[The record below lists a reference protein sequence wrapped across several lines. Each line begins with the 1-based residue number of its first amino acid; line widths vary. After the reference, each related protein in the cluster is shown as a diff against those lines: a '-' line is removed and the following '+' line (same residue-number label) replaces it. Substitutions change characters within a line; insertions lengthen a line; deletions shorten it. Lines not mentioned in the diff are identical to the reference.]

1 MLALIAGQGRL
12 PAVLAAAQAGA
23 QGDRPLV
30 CALEGFAPEGLAVDI
45 RFRLETLGT
54 LIGDLR
60 ARGVRRVCMAGAVRR
75 MTIDPGLID
84 AATRPLVPILQR
96 AQAGGDDAALRA
108 VIAVFEQAGLH
119 IVAAH
124 EVAPDLLPPP
134 GCATRAQPDEG
145 ARADAVRAQA
155 IVAAMGRADTGQSCA
170 VLKGQALAIE
180 GVFGTD
186 WMLSSLRARPD
197 SGGGILYKAP
207 KPAQDRRADLPA
219 IGPETVP
226 GAQAAG
232 LGGIVI
238 EAGGVIVLDRAQV
251 LEDCDRRGLFLW
263 VREPS
268 G

>member
-12 PAVLAAAQAGA
+12 PAVLAAAHAGA
-23 QGDRPLV
+23 RGEPPLV
-30 CALEGFAPEGLAVDI
+30 CALEGFSPEGLAVDI
-45 RFRLETLGT
+45 RFRLETLGS
-54 LIGDLR
+54 LIADLK

-75 MTIDPGLID
+75 TPIDPGLID
-84 AATRPLVPILQR
+84 APTRPLVPILQR

-108 VIAVFEQAGLH
+108 VIAVFEQAGLC

-124 EVAPDLLPPP
+124 EVAPDLLPPA
-134 GCATRAQPDEG
+134 GCTTRAQPGDRDRTDA
-145 ARADAVRAQA
+145 ARAQS
-155 IVAAMGRADTGQSCA
+155 IVAAMGQADIGQSCA

-186 WMLSSLRARPD
+186 WMLASLQARAD

-207 KPAQDRRADLPA
+207 KPVQDRRADLPA
-219 IGPETVP
+219 IGLETVS
-226 GAQAAG
+226 GAVAAG

-251 LEDCDRRGLFLW
+251 LADCDSRGLFLW
-263 VREPS
+263 VRETS